1 MKSDEIVLTS
11 RIRLARNISKELF
24 PHKISIEK
32 GRDLVNKIEDVFYCK
47 DEYDKDFK
55 TIYLWNTDKLAQKS
69 YFERHL
75 ISSNMINNSVKSAFI
90 YNNAETISLMI
101 NEEDHIRIQ
110 CINSGYDLDK
120 SLVIANEIDDF
131 LEENI
136 DFAFHER
143 YGYLTACPTN
153 IGTALR
159 ASVMIHLP
167 VITLNHKL
175 EGVVAALSQIGMTI
189 RGLYG
194 EGSKAYGNLYQISNQ
209 ITLGISEEEAVNNLK
224 TVVNQII
231 NQESSAREEVYK
243 NYRYE
248 VEDRVSRSL
257 GILRSAV
264 LLSTSECLKLLSD
277 LRLGC
282 EMDIIKDI
290 DIRTVNSLFIDT
302 QPATI
307 QRKLGKSLA
316 VKEINL
322 ARAAL
327 IKEKL

>member
-11 RIRLARNISKELF
+11 RIRLARNISKVPF
-24 PHKISIEK
+24 PHKIPIEN
-32 GRDLVNKIEDVFYCK
+32 GRDLVNKIEDVFYGK
-47 DEYDKDFK
+47 DEYDKEFK
-55 TIYLWNTDKLAQKS
+55 TVYLWNTDKLAQKA

-75 ISSNMINNSVKSAFI
+75 ISSNMLSNSSKSAFI

-167 VITLNHKL
+167 VITINHRM
-175 EGVVAALSQIGMTI
+175 ESVTNALSQIGMTI

-209 ITLGISEEEAVNNLK
+209 ITLGISEEEAVNNLR

-231 NQESSAREEVYK
+231 TQECNAREDVYK

-248 VEDRVSRSL
+248 LEDRISRSQ
-257 GILRSAV
+257 GILKSAV
-264 LLSTSECLKLLSD
+264 LVSATECLKLLSD

-282 EMDIIKDI
+282 EMDLIKDI
-290 DIRTVNSLFIDT
+290 DMSTVNDLFIEM

-307 QRKLGKSLA
+307 QRKLGKSMT